1 MIVVNQGRPH
11 IGQVATVVVSSA
23 LQTAGGR
30 LIFAE
35 LKENA
40 RVRGP
45 LEAKATS
52 L

>member
-11 IGQVATVVVSSA
+11 IGQIATVVVSSA
-23 LQTAGGR
+23 LQTTGGR

-40 RVRGP
+40 KVRAALQP
-45 LEAKATS
+45 QPS
-52 L
+52 

>member
-11 IGQVATVVVSSA
+11 IGRVATVVVASA

-30 LIFAE
+30 LVFAD

-40 RVRGP
+40 KVRSP
-45 LEAKATS
+45 LKEKATA